1 MKSQRMVIVA
11 EAKVRAEAKQVTA
24 AIGCNVVGEANN
36 PEDGL
41 RLIRRVQPDLILL
54 EAGGRGITLLDILGV
69 EAVAPVVVVLSV
81 QEQSMLDRVVEAGAL
96 GVIFKPFSALD
107 LATVLTVAVHNY
119 KKQGQLQQKYR
130 QLEEEVELRKL
141 VDRAKGKL
149 MTAAGISEAE
159 AYRWLQK
166 TSMDTQSS
174 LKKVA
179 NDVLKGRI
187 EFK

>member
-1 MKSQRMVIVA
+1 
-11 EAKVRAEAKQVTA
+11 
-24 AIGCNVVGEANN
+24 
-36 PEDGL
+36 
-41 RLIRRVQPDLILL
+41 
-54 EAGGRGITLLDILGV
+54 
-69 EAVAPVVVVLSV
+69 
-81 QEQSMLDRVVEAGAL
+81 
-96 GVIFKPFSALD
+96 
-107 LATVLTVAVHNY
+107 
-119 KKQGQLQQKYR
+119 
-130 QLEEEVELRKL
+130 
-141 VDRAKGKL
+141 

>member
-1 MKSQRMVIVA
+1 V
-11 EAKVRAEAKQVTA
+11 
-24 AIGCNVVGEANN
+24 N
-36 PEDGL
+36 
-41 RLIRRVQPDLILL
+41 
-54 EAGGRGITLLDILGV
+54 
-69 EAVAPVVVVLSV
+69 
-81 QEQSMLDRVVEAGAL
+81 
-96 GVIFKPFSALD
+96 
-107 LATVLTVAVHNY
+107 NY

-149 MTAAGISEAE
+149 MTTAGIPEAE